1 MTYEE
6 IELLRHSQA
15 VTDKKNEMKQTRLE
29 TNMKLEES
37 FKNDYYTRL
46 YSEDTKYNDYED
58 FSKSVNE
65 AFVTEALTCLVNSCL
80 SEVTLKDEYNS
91 RLSRQLVSN
100 FVKEE
105 GAHKLLTKFKGTSYL
120 MSELAYICN
129 KHTKAVLEKADP
141 NDKDSLKIDKKQKDD
156 FYKDLDK
163 ASADKVVDS
172 IRSRVMGSTQEFI
185 DSNTKDK
192 MKIKDILTNTKEKIE
207 NSKNKKIQEGYSNLG
222 KEKVSDIRSKK
233 IQNVFEA
240 MVYSM
245 AKTSLKNED
254 AKKVFV
260 ENSALNMDKLVEHCE
275 VMYTFL
281 TTLDTCKIIDV
292 NESYIEEMLK
302 DLKK

>member
-141 NDKDSLKIDKKQKDD
+141 NDKDSLKINKKQKDD

-207 NSKNKKIQEGYSNLG
+207 NSKDKKIQEGYSNLG

-260 ENSALNMDKLVEHCE
+260 ENSALNMDKLIEHCE

>member
-141 NDKDSLKIDKKQKDD
+141 NDKDSLKINKKQKDD

-163 ASADKVVDS
+163 ASADKVVDN

-192 MKIKDILTNTKEKIE
+192 MKIKDILTTTKEKIE
-207 NSKNKKIQEGYSNLG
+207 NNKNKKIQEGYSNLG
-222 KEKVSDIRSKK
+222 KERVSDIRSKK
-233 IQNVFEA
+233 VQNVFEA

-260 ENSALNMDKLVEHCE
+260 ENSALNIDKLVEHCE

>member
-129 KHTKAVLEKADP
+129 KHIKAVLEKADP
-141 NDKDSLKIDKKQKDD
+141 NDKDSLKINKKQKDD

>member
-141 NDKDSLKIDKKQKDD
+141 NDKDSLKINKKQKDD

-207 NSKNKKIQEGYSNLG
+207 NSKNEKIQEGYSNLG

-260 ENSALNMDKLVEHCE
+260 ENSALNMDKLIEHCE

>member
-129 KHTKAVLEKADP
+129 KHIKAVLEKADP
-141 NDKDSLKIDKKQKDD
+141 NDKDSLKINKKQKDD

-222 KEKVSDIRSKK
+222 KERVSDIRSKK
-233 IQNVFEA
+233 VQNVFEA

-260 ENSALNMDKLVEHCE
+260 ENSALSMDKLVEHCE

>member
-1 MTYEE
+1 
-6 IELLRHSQA
+6 
-15 VTDKKNEMKQTRLE
+15 
-29 TNMKLEES
+29 
-37 FKNDYYTRL
+37 
-46 YSEDTKYNDYED
+46 
-58 FSKSVNE
+58 
-65 AFVTEALTCLVNSCL
+65 
-80 SEVTLKDEYNS
+80 
-91 RLSRQLVSN
+91 
-100 FVKEE
+100 
-105 GAHKLLTKFKGTSYL
+105 

>member
-129 KHTKAVLEKADP
+129 KHIKAVLEKADP
-141 NDKDSLKIDKKQKDD
+141 NDKDSLKINKKQKDD

-163 ASADKVVDS
+163 ASADKVVDN

-192 MKIKDILTNTKEKIE
+192 MKIKDILTTTKEKIE
-207 NSKNKKIQEGYSNLG
+207 NNKNKKIQEGYSNLG
-222 KEKVSDIRSKK
+222 KERVSDIRSKK
-233 IQNVFEA
+233 VQNVFEA

>member
-141 NDKDSLKIDKKQKDD
+141 NDKDSLKINKKQKDD

-192 MKIKDILTNTKEKIE
+192 MKIKDILTTTKEKIE
-207 NSKNKKIQEGYSNLG
+207 NNKNKKIQEGYSNLG
-222 KEKVSDIRSKK
+222 KERVSDIRSKK
-233 IQNVFEA
+233 VQNVFEA

>member
-141 NDKDSLKIDKKQKDD
+141 NDKDSLKINKKQKDD

-163 ASADKVVDS
+163 ASADKVVDN

>member
-141 NDKDSLKIDKKQKDD
+141 NDKDSLKINKKQKDD

-163 ASADKVVDS
+163 ASADKVVDN

-192 MKIKDILTNTKEKIE
+192 MKIKDILTTTKEKIE
-207 NSKNKKIQEGYSNLG
+207 NNKNKKIQEGYSNLG
-222 KEKVSDIRSKK
+222 KERVSDIRSKK
-233 IQNVFEA
+233 VQNVFEA

>member
-141 NDKDSLKIDKKQKDD
+141 NDKDSLKINKKQKDD

>member
-141 NDKDSLKIDKKQKDD
+141 NDKDSLKINKKQKDD

-172 IRSRVMGSTQEFI
+172 IRIRVMGSTQEFI

-260 ENSALNMDKLVEHCE
+260 ENSALNMDKLIEHCE

>member
-58 FSKSVNE
+58 FSKSVTE
-65 AFVTEALTCLVNSCL
+65 AFVTESLTCLVNSCL
-80 SEVTLKDEYNS
+80 NEVTLKDEYNS

-129 KHTKAVLEKADP
+129 KHIKAVLEKADP
-141 NDKDSLKIDKKQKDD
+141 NDKDSLKINKKQKDD

-163 ASADKVVDS
+163 ASADKVVDN

-192 MKIKDILTNTKEKIE
+192 MKIKDILTTTKEKIE
-207 NSKNKKIQEGYSNLG
+207 NNKNKKIQEGYSNLG
-222 KEKVSDIRSKK
+222 KERVSDIRSKK
-233 IQNVFEA
+233 VQNVFEA

>member
-141 NDKDSLKIDKKQKDD
+141 NDKDSLKINKKQKDD

-172 IRSRVMGSTQEFI
+172 II
-185 DSNTKDK
+185 
-192 MKIKDILTNTKEKIE
+192 
-207 NSKNKKIQEGYSNLG
+207 
-222 KEKVSDIRSKK
+222 VS
-233 IQNVFEA
+233 
-240 MVYSM
+240 
-245 AKTSLKNED
+245 
-254 AKKVFV
+254 
-260 ENSALNMDKLVEHCE
+260 
-275 VMYTFL
+275 
-281 TTLDTCKIIDV
+281 
-292 NESYIEEMLK
+292 
-302 DLKK
+302 

>member
-141 NDKDSLKIDKKQKDD
+141 NDKDSLKINKKQKDD

-260 ENSALNMDKLVEHCE
+260 ENSALNMDKLIEHCE

>member
-141 NDKDSLKIDKKQKDD
+141 NDKDSLKINKKQKDD

-163 ASADKVVDS
+163 ASADKVVDI

-260 ENSALNMDKLVEHCE
+260 ENSALNMDKLIEHCE

>member
-65 AFVTEALTCLVNSCL
+65 AFVTEALACLVNSCL

-141 NDKDSLKIDKKQKDD
+141 NDKDSLKINKKQKDD

>member
-105 GAHKLLTKFKGTSYL
+105 GVHKLLTKFKGASYL
-120 MSELAYICN
+120 MSELAYICD
-129 KHTKAVLEKADP
+129 KHIKAVLEKADP
-141 NDKDSLKIDKKQKDD
+141 NDKDSLKINKKQKDD

-222 KEKVSDIRSKK
+222 KERVSDIRSKK

>member
-1 MTYEE
+1 
-6 IELLRHSQA
+6 
-15 VTDKKNEMKQTRLE
+15 
-29 TNMKLEES
+29 
-37 FKNDYYTRL
+37 
-46 YSEDTKYNDYED
+46 
-58 FSKSVNE
+58 
-65 AFVTEALTCLVNSCL
+65 
-80 SEVTLKDEYNS
+80 
-91 RLSRQLVSN
+91 LVSN

-141 NDKDSLKIDKKQKDD
+141 NDKDSLKINKKQKDD

-207 NSKNKKIQEGYSNLG
+207 NSKDKKIQEGYSNLG

-260 ENSALNMDKLVEHCE
+260 ENSALNMDKLIEHCE

>member
-100 FVKEE
+100 FVK
-105 GAHKLLTKFKGTSYL
+105 GTSYL

-141 NDKDSLKIDKKQKDD
+141 NDKDSLKINKKQKDD

>member
-141 NDKDSLKIDKKQKDD
+141 NDKDSLKINKKQKDD

-163 ASADKVVDS
+163 ASADKVVDN

-185 DSNTKDK
+185 DSNIKDK
-192 MKIKDILTNTKEKIE
+192 MKIKDILTTTKEKIE
-207 NSKNKKIQEGYSNLG
+207 NNKNKKIQEGYSNLG
-222 KEKVSDIRSKK
+222 KERVSDIRSKK
-233 IQNVFEA
+233 VQNVFEA

>member
-105 GAHKLLTKFKGTSYL
+105 GVHKLLTKFKGASYL
-120 MSELAYICN
+120 MSELAYICD
-129 KHTKAVLEKADP
+129 KHIKAVLEKADP
-141 NDKDSLKIDKKQKDD
+141 NDKDSLKINKKQKDD